1 MTLKPKRALIVF
13 AHSRGATV
21 LPFLKSLVCALAAG
35 LLAPAAAAAQD
46 VPDGFLS
53 RVTLEFPLVTQHL
66 AAGHSL
72 DDHNWG
78 LVVDVALSPRL
89 SLVGGEFK
97 NSYRKD
103 TALLG
108 ARYSFFRFT
117 PGSLALDFGAVAG
130 ADLNG
135 GYRDHSAVDPLMAA
149 ASIKITGNGFAQ
161 NQFLNRTGIVFTI
174 IPGEVTAINLAL
186 AVGL

>member
-1 MTLKPKRALIVF
+1 MSFRKT
-13 AHSRGATV
+13 
-21 LPFLKSLVCALAAG
+21 FLRVAVAAG
-35 LLAPAAAAAQD
+35 ALLIPATASADEA
-46 VPDGFLS
+46 PDGILS
-53 RVTLEFPLVTQHL
+53 RVTLELPLVTQHL
-66 AAGHSL
+66 ASGHTL

-78 LVVDVALSPRL
+78 LVVDYALQPRL

-103 TALLG
+103 TILLG

-117 PGSLALDFGAVAG
+117 PGSVAIDFGGVAG

-135 GYRDHSAVDPLMAA
+135 GYQGHNPLDPLMAA
-149 ASIKITGNGFAQ
+149 ASIKLTGNGFSQ
-161 NQFLNRTGIVFTI
+161 SQFLNRTGIVFTI